1 MNNLA
6 FLLVAVL
13 ASIIGSLYLWL
24 RTRKPQTFMSSIET
38 FQREMGALGRDP
50 DEVPRRRRSKGT
62 KLRPIVPTRGA
73 PSDLAAKLRAAQV
86 GRQPVP
92 EEPSELRPIVP
103 STGQQGLADKLRAAH
118 RLRHGDGSLG
128 SLDAEAGWSGG
139 GDAGGDTGG
148 DLKER

>member
-38 FQREMGALGRDP
+38 FQREMGALARDP
-50 DEVPRRRRSKGT
+50 HEAPQRRGKPT
-62 KLRPIVPTRGA
+62 KLRPIVPTRGG
-73 PSDLAAKLRAAQV
+73 PSDLADKLRAARI
-86 GRQPVP
+86 GREAVTDEP
-92 EEPSELRPIVP
+92 EELRPIVP
-103 STGQQGLADKLRAAH
+103 SAGRQGLADKLRAAH
-118 RLRHGDGSLG
+118 RLRHGGG
-128 SLDAEAGWSGG
+128 SLDAEGWSG
-139 GDAGGDTGG
+139 GGDTGG